1 MLPIKERLNNSQVVR
16 VYRQMIENSDI
27 EIVQN
32 LRQNLREQA
41 PDHPRTK
48 DLEVFFK
55 QRLGE

>member
-1 MLPIKERLNNSQVVR
+1 MLPIQQRLNNTQVVR
-16 VYRQMIENSDI
+16 VYRQMIENSPI
-27 EIVQN
+27 EVVQDLRRN
-32 LRQNLREQA
+32 LQEQA